1 MNKNLK
7 LFLIYLKIGTFT
19 FGGGFAMIPLIEREI
34 VENNK
39 WMESEEFN
47 DSLAVCQSVPGAI
60 AVNNAVFIGYRIN
73 GLMGAAAAALGV
85 IIPSFLI
92 ITAIASVFTQ
102 IKDIKMIDPIFNG
115 IRAAVVA
122 LILTT
127 GLKLFT
133 KGISNL
139 FIIATTFIGIAY
151 FELNPIIVIIMA
163 VAFGILKNKSEEI

>member
-122 LILTT
+122 LILTA

-133 KGISNL
+133 KGFFNL

-151 FELNPIIVIIMA
+151 FKLNPIIVIIMA

>member
-1 MNKNLK
+1 
-7 LFLIYLKIGTFT
+7 
-19 FGGGFAMIPLIEREI
+19 MIPLIEREI

-122 LILTT
+122 LILTA

-133 KGISNL
+133 KGFFNL

-151 FELNPIIVIIMA
+151 FKLNPIIVIIMA